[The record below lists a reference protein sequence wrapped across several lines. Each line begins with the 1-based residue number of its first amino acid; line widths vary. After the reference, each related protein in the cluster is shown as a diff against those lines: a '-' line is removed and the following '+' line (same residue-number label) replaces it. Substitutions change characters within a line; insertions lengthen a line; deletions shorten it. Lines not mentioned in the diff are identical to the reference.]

1 MKSPEQYFLEQE
13 QWSPEEGIEEF
24 SGPEKAFL
32 KKYIDID
39 SGLQMLT
46 VLEEEVKHA
55 EEQIVVG
62 TDIFQGETE
71 LALDERTIADDLQE
85 RQEIQLVSFKVS
97 EQEFVLPIDCV
108 QEVVTY
114 VEPTKLPSASRF
126 IAGIANLRG
135 RVTPLIRLDRLLGK
149 ENADMNF
156 KFIVVCRFNELQ
168 VGLIIHSI
176 ATMYR
181 VGQDQIDWGISN
193 NGDDL
198 VCGVIKLK
206 DQLIGIVAIDR
217 VIKRIVD

>member
-1 MKSPEQYFLEQE
+1 MPIFRHAGKTWDDDESIDFDLYKSVGAGIRWYSPLGPLRLE
-13 QWSPEEGIEEF
+13 
-24 SGPEKAFL
+24 
-32 KKYIDID
+32 
-39 SGLQMLT
+39 
-46 VLEEEVKHA
+46 
-55 EEQIVVG
+55 
-62 TDIFQGETE
+62 GETE

-176 ATMYR
+176 ATIYR
-181 VGQDQIDWGISN
+181 MADCTGASCPA
-193 NGDDL
+193 GDYL
-198 VCGVIKLK
+198 
-206 DQLIGIVAIDR
+206 DR
-217 VIKRIVD
+217 RIVPSLCQYL

>member
-1 MKSPEQYFLEQE
+1 
-13 QWSPEEGIEEF
+13 
-24 SGPEKAFL
+24 
-32 KKYIDID
+32 
-39 SGLQMLT
+39 
-46 VLEEEVKHA
+46 
-55 EEQIVVG
+55 
-62 TDIFQGETE
+62 
-71 LALDERTIADDLQE
+71 
-85 RQEIQLVSFKVS
+85 
-97 EQEFVLPIDCV
+97 
-108 QEVVTY
+108 
-114 VEPTKLPSASRF
+114 
-126 IAGIANLRG
+126 
-135 RVTPLIRLDRLLGK
+135 
-149 ENADMNF
+149 MNF